1 MQQHK
6 YLTPKEVQEIYK
18 INVGT
23 LANWRLYGKGPAY
36 IKVGRLVRYESATME
51 AYFLQNRVLT
61 IDQPGEKP
69 LPSSGQR
76 SA

>member
-18 INVGT
+18 VNVGT

-51 AYFLQNRVLT
+51 EFFQKNVVLT
-61 IDQPGEKP
+61 SDQPGKP
-69 LPSSGQR
+69 LPFSAQR